1 MSDLQRLLGDAATR
15 FFADAWKEGL
25 RSFDTAHWERALD
38 IGLPRVMLPES
49 QGGADC
55 TWRDVQGV
63 FHAAGRFAS
72 SLPLG
77 DTVLAGRILAAGGAT
92 VPTSPLG
99 LSVRCTGE
107 IRRTNGELRFRG
119 ETAGVCLY
127 PSTELVVAVIDTGDS
142 VSAIVLDPVRA
153 RNILTGQNLAGESRV
168 RLIFEE
174 APVKVVESADL
185 DLRNLLNQ
193 CALLRCAQISGALV
207 ATLERSLDYA
217 TNRKQFGRAIGQ
229 FQSVRQALALLTEE
243 VMAVDAACSAAF
255 LAADH
260 GDCGFEVACAKLR
273 ANEAIGVATAIAHQV
288 HGAIGFTQ
296 EFDLRHFTQRL
307 LSWRTE
313 YGNDQF
319 WAKRLGSL
327 VSSRG
332 ADDFWSDI
340 TTRGDAIACLGIP
353 KLNQ

>member
-1 MSDLQRLLGDAATR
+1 MSDLQHLLGDTATR

-25 RSFDTAHWERALD
+25 RSFDNTQWERAVD
-38 IGLPRVMLPES
+38 IGLPRMMLSES
-49 QGGADC
+49 AGGADC

-72 SLPLG
+72 SLPLA
-77 DTVLAGRILAAGGAT
+77 DSVLAGRILAAGGAT
-92 VPTSPLG
+92 VPASPLG
-99 LSVRCTGE
+99 LSVRCTGQ
-107 IRRTNGELRFRG
+107 IRSINGEWRFSG
-119 ETAGVCLY
+119 EAAGICLY

-142 VSAIVLDPVRA
+142 VSAIVLDPARA
-153 RNILTGQNLAGESRV
+153 RNILTGQNLAGESRA
-168 RLIFEE
+168 RLIFGEI
-174 APVKVVESADL
+174 PVKVVESGDL
-185 DLRNLLNQ
+185 DLRHLLDQ

-207 ATLERSLDYA
+207 ATLERSVDYA

-229 FQSVRQALALLTEE
+229 FQSVRQALALLAEE

-260 GDCGFEVACAKLR
+260 GDYGFEIACAKLR

-296 EFDLRHFTQRL
+296 EFDLRHLTQRL

-327 VSSRG
+327 VSTRG
-332 ADDFWSDI
+332 ADHFWSDI
-340 TTRGDAIACLGIP
+340 TTRGDAIARPGIT
-353 KLNQ
+353 KVHQ